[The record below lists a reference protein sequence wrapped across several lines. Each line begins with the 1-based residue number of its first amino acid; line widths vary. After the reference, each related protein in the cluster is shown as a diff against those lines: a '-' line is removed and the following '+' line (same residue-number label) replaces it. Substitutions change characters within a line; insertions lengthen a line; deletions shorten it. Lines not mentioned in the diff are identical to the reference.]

1 MSEHKSISIADQIFE
16 QLERDILTGKYQRG
30 ELLSETR
37 LASELGVSRTPIRE
51 AIRRLE
57 QEHIL
62 DESSRGAVV
71 VGISKEDMYDMYEIR
86 IQLEGIAAERAASH
100 ISNDELNKM
109 REILDLQRYYIE
121 KSSADGSD
129 NSDQIKNLDSQF
141 HALLYMSCGSKA
153 YRDTLLPM
161 HKKMTKFRKASV
173 RKNSRAIESLSEHEA
188 IYGALAK
195 RDGKLAA
202 ELTTQHV
209 INARD
214 SIMNMEV

>member
-71 VGISKEDMYDMYEIR
+71 VGISKDDMYDMYEIR

-100 ISNDELNKM
+100 ISDDELNKM

-121 KSSADGSD
+121 KSGADGTD

-188 IYGALAK
+188 IYSALAK